1 MRARAHHGALSPQV
15 RLGETTS
22 TIHLLNAS
30 LVAAEARALRAAE
43 KAQQSEAALRQLAID
58 DTERAKRAAAREVE
72 LEKVTARAISCEA
85 RITEEWKGQAECT
98 EAAEARAV
106 LSAQLASQRNL
117 TQRAQAAADEARH
130 QAVGREAAAELAA
143 QCAAAKVEV
152 EAQLSVLLTKHATL
166 TTETTACRQSE
177 QAALTSLGV
186 AEAQATSQ
194 SAVAGACA
202 AEAKRS
208 TARIA
213 HLETELANL
222 AELNVSCAT
231 ELGRFVN
238 FVDEAPV
245 GVSTSVRLVRTAR
258 RLLGAD
264 AAVSAHQLRGL
275 LRAFTDALSAPVKA
289 KWYAC

>member
-1 MRARAHHGALSPQV
+1 MHASAHHGALSPQV
-15 RLGETTS
+15 RLGEATS
-22 TIHLLNAS
+22 TIHLLNQS
-30 LVAAEARALRAAE
+30 LLAAEARALLAAE
-43 KAQQSEAALRQLAID
+43 KAQQSEAAQRQLVINE
-58 DTERAKRAAAREVE
+58 TERAMRAAAWEVE
-72 LEKVTARAISCEA
+72 LEKVIARAISCEA
-85 RITEEWKGQAECT
+85 RIAEEWKGQAECT
-98 EAAEARAV
+98 EVAEARAV

-130 QAVGREAAAELAA
+130 QAVGREAAAEQAA

-152 EAQLSVLLTKHATL
+152 EAKLSVLLTKHATL
-166 TTETTACRQSE
+166 TDETRASRQSE
-177 QAALTSLGV
+177 RAALTAQGV

-194 SAVAGACA
+194 GALAGACA

-213 HLETELANL
+213 NLEAELAEL

-238 FVDEAPV
+238 FVNEAPV

-264 AAVSAHQLRGL
+264 AAVSGHQLRGL

-289 KWYAC
+289 KWCAC